1 MNTAIVEGQE
11 LLLKNLVQGFQV
23 NGQTVQPDI
32 ERINEKLWQIQ
43 FAGKSY
49 TLFVIKVD
57 EENKQVQ
64 LSING
69 KRTTVQLRSRTDD
82 LIKQLGLEDSM
93 KKKLEVLKAPMPGL
107 IHSIQVEEGA
117 SIQKGE
123 PLLIL
128 EAMKMENVIKSP
140 GDGIIA
146 KILVEEKASVE
157 KNELLIQFA

>member
-1 MNTAIVEGQE
+1 MSTAIVEGQE
-11 LLLKNLVQGFQV
+11 LLLESLANGFRI
-23 NGQTVQPDI
+23 NGQEIQPTL
-32 ERINEKLWQIQ
+32 ERINEKLWRVHFQD
-43 FAGKSY
+43 KSY

-64 LSING
+64 LSLNG
-69 KRTTVQLRSRTDD
+69 KRTTVQLRSRTDE

-93 KKKLEVLKAPMPGL
+93 KKKLDVLKAPMPGL
-107 IHSIQVEEGA
+107 IHSIQVAEGA

-140 GDGIIA
+140 GDGVIA
-146 KILVEEKASVE
+146 RILVEEKASVE